1 MPGVYGLDLLA
12 YRFAGD
18 VEGLVRSVLAAVTVP
33 VIAAGSVDSGEKI
46 RRLTDL
52 GVWGF
57 TVGSAVFEKRFVEGG
72 SIRQQLE
79 AILSMAGAGI
89 ARSQGK

>member
-1 MPGVYGLDLLA
+1 
-12 YRFAGD
+12 
-18 VEGLVRSVLAAVTVP
+18 VTVP

-46 RRLTDL
+46 QRLTEL

-72 SIRQQLE
+72 STRRQVE
-79 AILSMAGAGI
+79 AILSMAAAAT
-89 ARSQGK
+89 ARSQAR